1 MAKHYLFGSS
11 VFEARPP
18 ERETMYR
25 NNKES
30 KLENSTE
37 ASACNCVKYLCF
49 FFFIIISNKTKSDIS
64 CDD

>member
-1 MAKHYLFGSS
+1 MATLLFGSS

-18 ERETMYR
+18 ENETMYR

-30 KLENSTE
+30 KLEISTE

-49 FFFIIISNKTKSDIS
+49 FFFIIIISNKIQSDTS